1 MPPFGEKPSCPY
13 CGATL
18 ESRPTRKKKCPH
30 CGSYMFV
37 RGGEVVTDEEAAI
50 RDWLDAVAEFAIT
63 REEFDRHREEL
74 SSRFGTR
81 ASVND
86 TAWGLLNALV
96 GRVDGSTLPHVYWQ
110 MARLVSEEG
119 KDPKPYLREAAR
131 QQLLSLRNSGARFSS
146 GARFVQV
153 FNCNDPWV
161 CSGCRALEGKRWT
174 FDEALL
180 RMPIPD
186 SCTEPSGCRCWYS
199 ELPE

>member
-1 MPPFGEKPSCPY
+1 MWAFGEKPSCPY
-13 CGATL
+13 CRATL
-18 ESRPTRKKKCPH
+18 ESRPKRKKKCPH

-63 REEFDRHREEL
+63 REKFDRKREEL

-96 GRVDGSTLPHVYWQ
+96 GRVDDSTLQFVYWQ

-119 KDPKPYLREAAR
+119 KDPKRYLRQALQ
-131 QQLLSLRNSGARFSS
+131 QQLLSLRRSGVGMVDTSD
-146 GARFVQV
+146 
-153 FNCNDPWV
+153 CNDPFV
-161 CSGCRALEGKRWT
+161 CSACKALRGKRWT
-174 FDEALL
+174 IEEALSK
-180 RMPIPD
+180 MPIPD
-186 SCTEPSGCRCWYS
+186 SCTEPSGCRCGYCP
-199 ELPE
+199 LPDPIEPP